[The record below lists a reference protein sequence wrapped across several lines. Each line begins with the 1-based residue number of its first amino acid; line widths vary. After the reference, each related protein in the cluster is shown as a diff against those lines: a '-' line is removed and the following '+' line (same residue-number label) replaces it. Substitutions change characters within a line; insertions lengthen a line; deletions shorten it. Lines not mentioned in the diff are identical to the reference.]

1 MSDLEKI
8 LNIQE
13 FATLPE
19 VTTKIL
25 DYIEQDNFNFSGLA
39 KLIETDATLSMKLIK
54 VANSPMFAMKVN
66 INSINQVVQVLG
78 ANRVANLV
86 LAVSIFS
93 KFVISENKKIVEF
106 INKVLWHSS
115 CVAIVAKSI
124 SKKLNL
130 SLNEKEFTFGILHDM
145 GKLAMLQYDPR
156 RYLKVLEMVQN
167 EDISP
172 IVADKKL
179 FDCTHVE
186 VTTAILN
193 KWKMPPDFVGIS
205 TRRYDLCRSDYEK
218 NLMSV
223 VLLADVFCEI
233 WGSGFFGGISQVQ
246 IDKVEYWEML
256 SKLNNLQDFD
266 LEKFTIELEEEFKNT
281 KNFLDIMQA

>member
-66 INSINQVVQVLG
+66 INSITQVVQVLG
-78 ANRVANLV
+78 VNRVANLV

-115 CVAIVAKSI
+115 CVAIVSKSI

-156 RYLKVLEMVQN
+156 RYLKVLEMIQN

-281 KNFLDIMQA
+281 KNFLDIMQG

>member
-78 ANRVANLV
+78 VNRVANLV

-266 LEKFTIELEEEFKNT
+266 LQKFTIELEEEFKNT

>member
-1 MSDLEKI
+1 
-8 LNIQE
+8 
-13 FATLPE
+13 
-19 VTTKIL
+19 
-25 DYIEQDNFNFSGLA
+25 
-39 KLIETDATLSMKLIK
+39 
-54 VANSPMFAMKVN
+54 
-66 INSINQVVQVLG
+66 
-78 ANRVANLV
+78 
-86 LAVSIFS
+86 
-93 KFVISENKKIVEF
+93 
-106 INKVLWHSS
+106 
-115 CVAIVAKSI
+115 
-124 SKKLNL
+124 
-130 SLNEKEFTFGILHDM
+130 M